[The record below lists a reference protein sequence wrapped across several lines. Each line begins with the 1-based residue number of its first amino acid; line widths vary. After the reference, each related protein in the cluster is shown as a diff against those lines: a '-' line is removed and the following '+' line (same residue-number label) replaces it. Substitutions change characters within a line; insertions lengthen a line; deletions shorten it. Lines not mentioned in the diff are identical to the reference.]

1 MTQTSQPNFE
11 HNVAVRFH
19 VTCDSTKPGQIVKII
34 GSIPIIGSWS
44 ASNALSMHTDEDS
57 WPVWKA
63 GALIDLQLL
72 RKLNTRSIE
81 YKYILVDGASPPE
94 FQWETTVGNRIIFMD
109 AYSVG

>member
-1 MTQTSQPNFE
+1 
-11 HNVAVRFH
+11 
-19 VTCDSTKPGQIVKII
+19 
-34 GSIPIIGSWS
+34 
-44 ASNALSMHTDEDS
+44 MHTDEDS

-63 GALIDLQLL
+63 GTLIDLQLL